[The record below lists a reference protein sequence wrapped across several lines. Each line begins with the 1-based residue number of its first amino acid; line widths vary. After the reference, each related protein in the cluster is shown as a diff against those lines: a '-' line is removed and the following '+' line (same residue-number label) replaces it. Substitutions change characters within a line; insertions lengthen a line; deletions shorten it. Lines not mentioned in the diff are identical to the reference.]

1 MRFHVIRSAL
11 DFDFSTRVIG
21 LDTRAWLRDADNARN
36 STRPHIAFDA
46 RHRYASRSG
55 RYAEIIANISGRH
68 RPAGGRKLDVPFDF
82 FDADGPGGGLHLYRA
97 AHSAN
102 GLRAGRDGGT
112 YFRIARHQD
121 RIGDA
126 DVTHARH
133 FLADPDGVAPLL
145 DGRIGEGIVQALLRI
160 VKAESR
166 CAHFAAHMYF
176 AVGACCDVHVSG
188 GVGEFDA
195 SGSGHVIVAIEA
207 TADGR
212 PAVAADQD
220 NDDRKEHER

>member
-1 MRFHVIRSAL
+1 MRLHVACRTLNLDLAARGIRL
-11 DFDFSTRVIG
+11 DPGPWPGDAN
-21 LDTRAWLRDADNARN
+21 DTGKGVHA
-36 STRPHIAFDA
+36 HIAFDA

-82 FDADGPGGGLHLYRA
+82 FDADGPRGGLHLYRA

-188 GVGEFDA
+188 GVGEFQA
-195 SGSGHVIVAIEA
+195 SWSGHVIVAIEA